1 MSVRTAEAGDLV
13 SDGLLPSGAVG
24 TAFSVARGFPT
35 TGRLKMKRAGEEE
48 RAELCA
54 HLAAQRRVS
63 RPAPGSPKQNGVRLS
78 ALLPRL
84 TASPSW
90 LATCREI
97 PRVGHYKRLERTVR
111 HGVPLEASPRKV
123 PLL

>member
-13 SDGLLPSGAVG
+13 SDGLLPSGAGG
-24 TAFSVARGFPT
+24 TAFSVARGFP
-35 TGRLKMKRAGEEE
+35 A
-48 RAELCA
+48 
-54 HLAAQRRVS
+54 
-63 RPAPGSPKQNGVRLS
+63 
-78 ALLPRL
+78 
-84 TASPSW
+84 ASPSW

-111 HGVPLEASPRKV
+111 HGVLLEASPGKV